1 MSNEKDQIIQGHSY
15 DGIQEL
21 NNPLPGWWLAT
32 FYITIV
38 FGAGYYGYYELMGG
52 PSHDQQLEMTM
63 AAIQAKQK
71 TAEVDQTKSSGGDD
85 NLDLAGFLS
94 DVEAMKTGEEHYKAR
109 CAACH
114 GQKGEGLIGPNLT
127 DNYWIHSK
135 GKAAGL
141 LTAIRKGFPT
151 KGMPPWEAIIP
162 KKDHVALAAYVYSL
176 KGTNPEGGKA
186 PQGELI
192 E

>member
-1 MSNEKDQIIQGHSY
+1 MSNEKDQIIEGHSY

-38 FGAGYYGYYELMGG
+38 FGIGYYGYYELLGG
-52 PSHDQQLEMTM
+52 PSHDEQLEQTM

-71 TAEVDQTKSSGGDD
+71 KFELAEAKNAENDA
-85 NLDLAGFLS
+85 NIDLAGFLENAE
-94 DVEAMKTGEEHYKAR
+94 VMKTGEEHYKAK

-114 GQKGEGLIGPNLT
+114 GQQGEGLIGPNLT
-127 DNYWIHSK
+127 DKYWIHSK
-135 GKAAGL
+135 GQAEGL

-162 KKDHVALAAYVYSL
+162 KKDHVALAAYVFSL
-176 KGTNPEGGKA
+176 QGTEPEGGKE